1 MTQTAGGEKRSMD
14 RLKDKVAVITGGAG
28 GIGRAAG
35 ALFAAEGASVLLV
48 DLDAAALADA
58 TRSIGSNRVSSFV
71 GDVTKAADNAAMFAC
86 ATERYGGVDVFL
98 ANAGIEGDVRPI
110 TAYDEARFDQVIA
123 VNVKGVFLGLKYAFP
138 ALAARGGGSIV
149 ITSSVA
155 GVKGAA
161 GVAPYVTSKHA
172 VIGMMRSAALE
183 GAPQNIRVNT
193 VNPSPVETRMMRSLE
208 SGFGAENAAAARERI
223 AAGIPFQRYGTP
235 EEIARVMLFLASDD
249 AAWVTGSVYMA
260 DGGNTT

>member
-1 MTQTAGGEKRSMD
+1 MD
-14 RLKDKVAVITGGAG
+14 RLLGKVAVITGGAG

-48 DLDAAALADA
+48 DVGEEALRDAV
-58 TRSIGSNRVSSFV
+58 REIGSNRVSYFV
-71 GDVTKAADNAAMFAC
+71 GDVTRAADNEAMFA
-86 ATERYGGVDVFL
+86 AAEARYGGVDVFL

-110 TAYDEARFDQVIA
+110 TEYDEARFDQVMA
-123 VNVKGVFLGLKYAFP
+123 VNVKGVFLGLKSAFP
-138 ALAARGGGSIV
+138 AMQRRGGGSIV

-155 GVKGAA
+155 GVQGAA

-183 GAPQNIRVNT
+183 GAAQKIRVNT

-208 SGFGAENAAAARERI
+208 AGFGPDNAAATYERLK
-223 AAGIPFQRYGTP
+223 ASIPMQRYGQP
-235 EEIARVMLFLASDD
+235 EEIAKVMLFLASDD
-249 AAWVTGSVYMA
+249 ASWVTGSVYMA